1 MAKKINEVGLTNVNN
16 SDNIDTLV
24 RAISYEEDEVENT
37 EETQEPNGL
46 VKAITYIPE
55 DDNKKYLIL
64 ITGEEYSNENI
75 EYRSWEIIESR
86 QMTYDWI
93 KELLL
98 NGDENNGFIFD
109 IMKSKVLV
117 DSENVPLSKAIS
129 VYRFMTLMKTEDK
142 VVDDSTFDI
151 EDYAYEL
158 EEDKE
163 GDY

>member
-129 VYRFMTLMKTEDK
+129 VYRFMILMKTEDK

-151 EDYAYEL
+151 EDYAYNL
-158 EEDKE
+158 EEE
-163 GDY
+163 GEEY

>member
-98 NGDENNGFIFD
+98 NGDENNGFIID

-117 DSENVPLSKAIS
+117 DSENVPLSKAIR
-129 VYRFMTLMKTEDK
+129 VYRFMILMKTERPVSPYTILRRDK
-142 VVDDSTFDI
+142 
-151 EDYAYEL
+151 
-158 EEDKE
+158 
-163 GDY
+163 

>member
-46 VKAITYIPE
+46 GKAITYIPE

-98 NGDENNGFIFD
+98 NGDENNGFIID

>member
-151 EDYAYEL
+151 EDYAYNL
-158 EEDKE
+158 EEE
-163 GDY
+163 GEEY

>member
-64 ITGEEYSNENI
+64 ITGEECSNENI

-129 VYRFMTLMKTEDK
+129 VYRFMILMKTEDK

>member
-142 VVDDSTFDI
+142 VVDDSAFDI
-151 EDYAYEL
+151 EDYAYNL
-158 EEDKE
+158 EEE
-163 GDY
+163 GEEY

>member
-129 VYRFMTLMKTEDK
+129 VYRFMILMKTEDK

-151 EDYAYEL
+151 EDYAYNL
-158 EEDKE
+158 EEEGKE
-163 GDY
+163 Y